1 MIGGQG
7 IRMVFF
13 HNLTSKDLT
22 LDFYR
27 VQKTQAHRA
36 IGCEYGGGEKGRKKK
51 SQPKKVPKNL
61 WRHSSESGETVGIV
75 TIYITP
81 FPFGLFVF
89 HLEHLSSLIPNRCS
103 CFLGSFIRISTSN
116 MRWSCIAEVYCL
128 AFFWGLLVLF
138 NMCNRTTYDVHDS
151 IIYVLLFSPRL
162 VVQDSKRQPCQLN
175 RNEIGR

>member
-61 WRHSSESGETVGIV
+61 
-75 TIYITP
+75 
-81 FPFGLFVF
+81 
-89 HLEHLSSLIPNRCS
+89 
-103 CFLGSFIRISTSN
+103 
-116 MRWSCIAEVYCL
+116 
-128 AFFWGLLVLF
+128 
-138 NMCNRTTYDVHDS
+138 
-151 IIYVLLFSPRL
+151 
-162 VVQDSKRQPCQLN
+162 
-175 RNEIGR
+175 